1 MNPLAKA
8 KALLKR
14 LAADEGGAS
23 AIEYAIMAAMVAGAI
38 VLAVQTVG
46 SALLNV
52 FLNVGNAVL

>member
-8 KALLKR
+8 KTLLKR

-46 SALLNV
+46 GVLFNV
-52 FLNVGNAVL
+52 FVNIGNAVL